1 MNHFELLLREMN
13 TILFVLFSMFFLIFI
28 FSIVYC
34 SRHQKV
40 QQSHIDQSHRSIH
53 LFYSPM
59 DKHTQYKEVMS
70 QPRRFVWFSF
80 FHCIWWSMELCSNF
94 FHSITGIIS
103 LFLNLDK
110 VQTILFLFCS
120 FIRYRKIYICITV
133 KKQNDSNC

>member
-13 TILFVLFSMFFLIFI
+13 TIFFVLFSMFFLIFF

-80 FHCIWWSMELCSNF
+80 SHCIWIYATLFEFFSLYHRNNFSILESSQISNHF
-94 FHSITGIIS
+94 FS
-103 LFLNLDK
+103 L
-110 VQTILFLFCS
+110 LF
-120 FIRYRKIYICITV
+120 IYSLSKDIYITV